1 MKAQFRSTVTQE
13 AAGRGLLHSGRIAVV
28 AMSRQRSVRLR
39 RTFALAITTSLVDV
53 AYAGAAADDTAKI
66 AAGETVY
73 NTYCATCH
81 GDDLVNT
88 GQTFDLRALR
98 ADEWPRFENS
108 VLNGK
113 NQMPPWKGVLNAQ
126 QLDQLWHYIRAH
138 AYQK

>member
-1 MKAQFRSTVTQE
+1 MKTPKRYRSAQD
-13 AAGRGLLHSGRIAVV
+13 AAGGGLLRRSARV
-28 AMSRQRSVRLR
+28 AMA
-39 RTFALAITTSLVDV
+39 RTIACATAALPAAALAAT
-53 AYAGAAADDTAKI
+53 AADDDAKI

-88 GQTFDLRALR
+88 GQAFDLRRLH
-98 ADEWPRFENS
+98 ADEWPRFESS

-113 NQMPPWKGVLNAQ
+113 NQMPPWRGVLDAR